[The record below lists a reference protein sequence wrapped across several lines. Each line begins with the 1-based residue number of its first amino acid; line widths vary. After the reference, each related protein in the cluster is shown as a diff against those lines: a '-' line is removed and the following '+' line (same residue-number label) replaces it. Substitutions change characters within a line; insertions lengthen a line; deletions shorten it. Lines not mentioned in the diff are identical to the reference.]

1 MFPVK
6 VENDLVIIYPE
17 SHQVEH
23 ADVVETLTFLADNA
37 SDYQNK
43 KLLILDPGS
52 DYNPS
57 PEALQHFIYLIKLLL
72 GNPFSQI
79 ALVVSKDLHYG
90 LGRMTEGQT
99 EIENG
104 QFCVFKNED
113 DARDW
118 LSA

>member
-6 VENDLVIIYPE
+6 VENDLVIINTE
-17 SHQVEH
+17 SRQVEH

-57 PEALQHFIYLIKLLL
+57 PEALQHFINLIKLLL
-72 GNPFSQI
+72 AKAFAQI

-90 LGRMTEGQT
+90 LGRMTEGQIET
-99 EIENG
+99 EKGE
-104 QFCVFKNED
+104 FCVFKNEEE
-113 DARDW
+113 ARDW
-118 LSA
+118 LSV